1 MGAGKVRSATSGRSP
16 KEKGRATSAGKAGM
30 SNTICSGGGRSRSP
44 RARKRKLAATQAQKN
59 DTGTAREI
67 VDRDV
72 TIWDPTIAWAADAA
86 KCEGAARSGPPPPRA
101 RARRELEVHVVDF
114 VGRHSAR
121 DVAAHRAGGG
131 DRGREHARGSGDRPH
146 VEGRV
151 GVDLAGRET
160 GPVERAGAA
169 ARDAGVAHE
178 RAGGARADDVR
189 RGRARDVGRPHVRAP
204 GTSPSRKPPSACKN
218 QLGTPRVAEV
228 RVAGVA
234 LRRAADAAD
243 QRG

>member
-189 RGRARDVGRPHVRAP
+189 RGRARAVAEHVDRDARVARSRDRRGAGEAP
-204 GTSPSRKPPSACKN
+204 
-218 QLGTPRVAEV
+218 LGTTRVGEV
-228 RVAGVA
+228 RGAVVA
-234 LRRAADAAD
+234 
-243 QRG
+243 